1 MSPFM
6 SRTMSLF
13 VAAVALATTPLVF
26 AAEPVVDRNAAE
38 CAAEESSQQEV
49 APRPHAVTL
58 AEMFAA
64 PAEEETIVTLE
75 GVASGAPAMEVVV
88 ARINTDG
95 RIVMSCV
102 DSEKAA
108 KKFLA
113 TPADKLPTDK
123 QAKEQ

>member
-1 MSPFM
+1 VPKLM
-6 SRTMSLF
+6 SRTLSLF

-26 AAEPVVDRNAAE
+26 AAEPVVEASA
-38 CAAEESSQQEV
+38 CATEESSQQEV
-49 APRPHAVTL
+49 TPRAHAVTL
-58 AEMFAA
+58 AELFAA
-64 PAEEETIVTLE
+64 PVEEETIVTLE

-95 RIVMSCV
+95 RVVMSCV

-113 TPADKLPTDK
+113 TPADKLPAK

>member
-1 MSPFM
+1 VSQFM

-26 AAEPVVDRNAAE
+26 AAEPVVDSNAAE
-38 CAAEESSQQEV
+38 CATTEATPRTEV
-49 APRPHAVTL
+49 ITL
-58 AEMFAA
+58 ADLFAA
-64 PAEEETIVTLE
+64 PVEEETIVTLE

-113 TPADKLPTDK
+113 APADKLPADM